1 MVRYLANRTKVLLF
15 GVELVPSG
23 ESVVAVCLC
32 QLINTK
38 TQDGKQTLMHF
49 LADSIEK
56 RFPDVMDFASEM
68 LHVEKAARGQHFC
81 CDNNH
86 TTLMFAWSFLNALSL
101 SVRRDDRKEG
111 HLFRQKMCYFFKI
124 LCRNR
129 WRKSTF

>member
-1 MVRYLANRTKVLLF
+1 MINGKIFSKSDQSTFIRCTVAAEWSVGSPLL
-15 GVELVPSG
+15 
-23 ESVVAVCLC
+23 AVCLC

-38 TQDGKQTLMHF
+38 THDGKQTLMHF

-86 TTLMFAWSFLNALSL
+86 TTLMFAWSFLHALSR
-101 SVRRDDRKEG
+101 SVRRQKGRAFVPSKNVL
-111 HLFRQKMCYFFKI
+111 LF
-124 LCRNR
+124 
-129 WRKSTF
+129 

>member
-15 GVELVPSG
+15 GVQLLLSG
-23 ESVVAVCLC
+23 ESEARLSGQSEARLSGQSVCLC

-38 TQDGKQTLMHF
+38 THDGKQTLMHF

-101 SVRRDDRKEG
+101 SAR
-111 HLFRQKMCYFFKI
+111 RQKGRAFVPSKNVLLF
-124 LCRNR
+124 
-129 WRKSTF
+129 